1 MPLSAARVACRLV
14 RGVTMAFALV
24 LCVVQAAQAQQVGIV
39 QSQILVL
46 DPDRLFAESQVG
58 QRLTEQYQGERD
70 ALIANN
76 RELEAQLRG
85 EEQALTA
92 SRSTMSATDFRAKAD
107 AFDARVRSI
116 RSENERRARDLERG
130 RELAPLSLMRMAE
143 PILVQLML
151 DTGGQIILD
160 NRQVLLRADAID
172 ITDLAI
178 TRVNEAIGDGTDLGA
193 EAAPIQDPSMS
204 PDAAPD
210 AAPEAGDT
218 AD

>member
-1 MPLSAARVACRLV
+1 MRGAALTA
-14 RGVTMAFALV
+14 ALT
-24 LCVVQAAQAQQVGIV
+24 LCHLQGAQAQDVGVV

-58 QRLTEQYQGERD
+58 QRLTDQYQSERD
-70 ALIANN
+70 ALIASN

-92 SRSTMSATDFRAKAD
+92 SRSTMSATDFRAEAD

-116 RSENERRARDLERG
+116 RTENERKARDLERG
-130 RELAPLSLMRMAE
+130 RELAPLALMRMAE
-143 PILVQLML
+143 PILIQVMR

-178 TRVNEAIGDGTDLGA
+178 ARVDETIGDGTDIGA
-193 EAAPIQDPSMS
+193 EAAPI
-204 PDAAPD
+204 PDAPKSQD
-210 AAPEAGDT
+210 TAPEAGDT

>member
-1 MPLSAARVACRLV
+1 MLFDPGRDARRSV
-14 RGVTMAFALV
+14 RGAVLV
-24 LCVVQAAQAQQVGIV
+24 LTFLLSHLQGAQAQEVGVV

-58 QRLTEQYQGERD
+58 QRLTDQYQVERD

-76 RELEAQLRG
+76 RELEAELRG

-92 SRSTMSATDFRAKAD
+92 SRSTMTAADFRAEAD

-116 RSENERRARDLERG
+116 RTENERKARDLERG
-130 RELAPLSLMRMAE
+130 RELAPLALMRMAE
-143 PILVQLML
+143 PILVQVMR

-178 TRVNEAIGDGTDLGA
+178 ARVDETIGDGADVGA
-193 EAAPIQDPSMS
+193 EAAPIPDASMS
-204 PDAAPD
+204 QDTE
-210 AAPEAGDT
+210 PETGDT

>member
-1 MPLSAARVACRLV
+1 MLRDAARAACHLV
-14 RGVTMAFALV
+14 RGAALMV
-24 LCVVQAAQAQQVGIV
+24 ALTLCHAQGAQAQDVGVV

-70 ALIANN
+70 ALIASN

-116 RSENERRARDLERG
+116 RSENERKARDLERG
-130 RELAPLSLMRMAE
+130 RELAPLALMRMAE
-143 PILVQLML
+143 PILVQVMR

-160 NRQVLLRADAID
+160 NRQVLLRADTID

-178 TRVNEAIGDGTDLGA
+178 VRVDETIGDGADMNA
-193 EAAPIQDPSMS
+193 EAAPIPDGSMS
-204 PDAAPD
+204 QDAAPD
-210 AAPEAGDT
+210 AGDT